1 MEMNHLLFLQFSGIV
16 PLRIASLVEILILGL
31 IIYKILL
38 FAKESGG
45 IQLLLWMSVLATA
58 YFGGRWANLQVI
70 PGLLGTVFPY
80 LIFALIVVFQGEIRR
95 GLGRITRNPF
105 STKLSPLEARH
116 LFEDVLM
123 AVNRLAAQRTGAL
136 IVVEREASLRT
147 YAESGIPLQSRLS
160 QDLLVTIFQPG
171 APLHDGAVIIRKD
184 RIIAAACFLPLSV
197 NPIWG
202 TQLGTRHRAAVG
214 ITEETDSVA
223 IVVSEETGFISI
235 AFNGSIEMD
244 MSIERLSDRMND
256 ILGHSSGTSPMVAGS
271 GPAVESGRSVSS
283 SAVKA
288 RD

>member
-1 MEMNHLLFLQFSGIV
+1 MEMNYLLFLQFSGIV
-16 PLRIASLVEILILGL
+16 PLRITSLVEILILGL

-45 IQLLLWMSVLATA
+45 IQLLLWMGVLGTA

-70 PGLLGTVFPY
+70 PGLLGAVFPY
-80 LIFALIVVFQGEIRR
+80 LVFSLIVVFQGEIRR

-105 STKLSPLEARH
+105 STKLSQLEARH
-116 LFEDVLM
+116 FFEDVLM

-136 IVVEREASLRT
+136 MVVEREASLRT

-184 RIIAAACFLPLSV
+184 RIIAATCFLPLSV

-244 MSIERLSDRMND
+244 TSVERLSDRMND
-256 ILGHSSGTSPMVAGS
+256 ILGHSTGASPMVVGS
-271 GPAVESGRSVSS
+271 GPEAQSGRSVSS
-283 SAVKA
+283 SVVKA